1 VRVVLWFIFI
11 VGDDRSETVECVGC
25 DVVMRCLGRFIPA
38 GDVLERIA
46 AWSRDER
53 YMESYAQGRFETNG
67 MVGVGG

>member
-1 VRVVLWFIFI
+1 M
-11 VGDDRSETVECVGC
+11 GDDRCETVECVGC
-25 DVVMRCLGRFIPA
+25 GVVERRLGLYIPD

-46 AWSRDER
+46 AWWRDER